1 MSSKFREL
9 IKVAESSIDGSSK
22 PITIRHPITKEFVQL
37 LLDGI
42 LDDGFNYPM
51 FPSSKDKDYTLIK
64 LYEDEQDEAVIYY
77 NENIDLV
84 SETLRL
90 YRGIRF
96 IWVNEEQTV
105 AYMDLEYI
113 KKGFDLFSNKF
124 FDLLEEEIKIVKLD

>member
-9 IKVAESSIDGSSK
+9 IKVAESSIDGSSN

-37 LLDGI
+37 LLDGE
-42 LDDGFNYPM
+42 LDDGFIYKT
-51 FPSSKDKDYTLIK
+51 FPSSRDKDYTIIK
-64 LYEDEQDEAVIYY
+64 VCEDEEDEAIIYY

-84 SETLRL
+84 SEIL
-90 YRGIRF
+90 YIYKGMQF
-96 IWVNEEQTV
+96 IWVDADQTV

-124 FDLLEEEIKIVKLD
+124 FDLLEEEIKIVKLN